1 MADVDIA
8 SDEVSANEVPLVAN
22 TVKTVGFARDLSE
35 VKVANFV
42 GTTTVYVHMVDP
54 NRPRAAAVPP
64 NGKHCYPVFAS
75 STATLPVR
83 TNGNTLVSLISTGA
97 TTVWVT
103 AT

>member
-1 MADVDIA
+1 MADVDVA

-42 GTTTVYVHMVDP
+42 GTTTVYVHMVDL
-54 NRPRAAAVPP
+54 NRPRAATVA
-64 NGKHCYPVFAS
+64 GKHCFPVFAS
-75 STATLPVR
+75 STVILPVL
-83 TNGNTLVSLISTGA
+83 TNGNTLLSLISTGA